1 MQFKKIDIYTESDA
15 VYPLTI
21 QLSELGINGFE
32 IHDSADFEDFLENK
46 DMNWDY
52 VDDDLMK
59 LKEVKTHITCYLQDN
74 VQGAEMMTALKGAL
88 DDIKRRDKDN
98 FYGSLNIETD
108 SIREEDWANNW
119 KQYYKPFNVGNKLI
133 IKPTWEKVEDS
144 RGRYILEIDP
154 ASSFG
159 TGQHHTT
166 KLVMEALEEAVAG
179 GEKLLDLGCGSGILS
194 IAALLL
200 GAEKAVMTDV
210 FLNAVN
216 TASANV
222 EQNGFDAT
230 RYAAYCGNIIDDE
243 KLRERIGIGY
253 DIITA
258 NIVADVIVKMCPFFR
273 GFLKEN
279 GIVIVSGVITER
291 LDEVKAALEENKI
304 KIERI
309 TEEEGWNAI
318 LCRV

>member
-1 MQFKKIDIYTESDA
+1 MQFKKINIFTESEA
-15 VYPLTI
+15 VYSLTV

-52 VDDDLMK
+52 IDDDLMK

-88 DDIKRRDKDN
+88 VDIKNRDKDN
-98 FYGSLNIETD
+98 FYGSLDIETD
-108 SIREEDWANNW
+108 SICEEDWANNW
-119 KQYYKPFNVGNKLI
+119 KQYYKPFDIGKSLI
-133 IKPTWEKVEDS
+133 IKPTWENVEDS
-144 RGRYILEIDP
+144 RGRKILEIDP

-166 KLVMEALEEAVAG
+166 KLVMEALEEVIKG
-179 GEKLLDLGCGSGILS
+179 GERLLDLGCGSGILS

-230 RYAAYCGNIIDDE
+230 RYEAYCGNIIGDE
-243 KLRERIGIGY
+243 KLRERIGDGF
-253 DIITA
+253 DVITA
-258 NIVADVIVKMCPFFR
+258 NIVADVIVKMCPFFK

-279 GIVIVSGVITER
+279 GTLIVSGIITER
-291 LDEVKAALEENKI
+291 LDEVKAALEENGI
-304 KIERI
+304 KLERVA
-309 TEEEGWNAI
+309 EEEGWNAV
-318 LCRV
+318 LCSV

>member
-1 MQFKKIDIYTESDA
+1 MRFKKIDIFTESDA
-15 VYPLTI
+15 VYPLTV

-52 VDDDLMK
+52 VDDDLMG
-59 LKEVKTHITCYLQDN
+59 LKTVKTHVTCYLQDN

-88 DDIKRRDKDN
+88 EEIKERDEN
-98 FYGSLNIETD
+98 GFYGSLKIETD
-108 SIREEDWANNW
+108 CINEEDWANNW
-119 KQYYKPFNVGNKLI
+119 KRYYKPFDIGEKFI
-133 IKPTWEKVEDS
+133 IKPTWEEVRDS
-144 RGRYILEIDP
+144 GERMILEIDP

-166 KLVMEALEEAVAG
+166 KLVMEALEDIIKG
-179 GEKLLDLGCGSGILS
+179 GERVLDLGCGSGILS

-230 RYAAYCGNIIDDE
+230 RYEAYCGNIIDDE
-243 KLRERIGIGY
+243 RLRKRIGGGY
-253 DIITA
+253 DVITA
-258 NIVADVIVKMCPFFR
+258 NIVADVIVKMCPFFK

-279 GIVIVSGVITER
+279 GTVIVSGIITER
-291 LDEVKAALEENKI
+291 LDEVKAALEENEAV
-304 KIERI
+304 IERI

-318 LCRV
+318 LCRI

>member
-1 MQFKKIDIYTESDA
+1 MRYKKIDVYTEFEA
-15 VYPLTI
+15 VYPLTV

-32 IHDSADFEDFLENK
+32 IHDSADFEDFLDNK
-46 DMNWDY
+46 EMNWDY

-88 DDIKRRDKDN
+88 ADIKGRDEEN
-98 FYGSLNIETD
+98 FYGSLEIETD
-108 SIREEDWANNW
+108 SIREEDWENNW
-119 KQYYKPFNVGNKLI
+119 KQYYKPFDIGNKLI
-133 IKPTWEKVEDS
+133 IKPTWEEVEDTG
-144 RGRYILEIDP
+144 GRMILEIDP

-166 KLVMEALEEAVAG
+166 KLVMETLEEVIKG
-179 GEKLLDLGCGSGILS
+179 GEKVLDLGCGSGILS

-200 GAEKAVMTDV
+200 GANKAVMTDV

-230 RYAAYCGNIIDDE
+230 CYEAYCGNIIDDE
-243 KLRERIGIGY
+243 KLRGRIGGGY
-253 DIITA
+253 DVITA
-258 NIVADVIVKMCPFFR
+258 NIVADVIVKMCPFFK
-273 GFLKEN
+273 GFLREN
-279 GIVIVSGVITER
+279 GTVIVSGIITER
-291 LDEVKAALEENKI
+291 LDEVKAALEENEI
-304 KIERI
+304 AIERI